1 MENSLISAADAGSQT
16 DDLRNLPRR
25 RIAPLPRRTD
35 AYHLRIIKLRQH
47 LRLPFELL
55 IVICCYLDAKCL
67 HAFSLA
73 SRMFADASLIY
84 RFYSVTIFSQLRA
97 ERFFAMQNFS
107 TRIAP
112 MIQHA
117 RISMELFQP
126 PRFSRGL
133 ERDKAF
139 EDQQEFL
146 IWIFTNVL
154 NKFNN
159 LSGLSFVGVILDDSN
174 PASSTSSKLQAF
186 ASLPSLPGIKFVTL
200 ENCEFSS
207 TSYNLLFSQLTQI
220 RSLAVDDV
228 GVLKK
233 LDVFIDIPK
242 VKKLKIKL
250 SYRLDFFII
259 DNSESIGDKLQEA
272 TSVEELELD
281 IGARENYV
289 DMCLFYITF
298 HPLRN
303 LRILK
308 LGQLLN
314 YSRTCSLFNT
324 ITSPNLQRVEGEC
337 DYTCRSAESLIST
350 LKKLDEAIFKVLIR
364 SPEDLAA
371 NFRLVLKVTSWGDPT
386 RVALADLRPA
396 FSKLREECVII
407 EVTKKYPLAPYWA
420 AM

>member
-228 GVLKK
+228 GVLKSDRHPLISLPDLTQLTIERTDGVRSQQFTE

-298 HPLRN
+298 YPLRN

-350 LKKLDEAIFKVLIR
+350 LKKLDEAIFKTCV
-364 SPEDLAA
+364 E
-371 NFRLVLKVTSWGDPT
+371 GDE
-386 RVALADLRPA
+386 LG
-396 FSKLREECVII
+396 
-407 EVTKKYPLAPYWA
+407 
-420 AM
+420 